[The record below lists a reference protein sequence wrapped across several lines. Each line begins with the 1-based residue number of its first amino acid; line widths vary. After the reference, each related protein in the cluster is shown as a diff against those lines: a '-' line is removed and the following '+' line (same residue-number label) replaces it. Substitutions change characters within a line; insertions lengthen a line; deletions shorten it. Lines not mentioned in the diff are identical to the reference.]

1 MKTKLNRIAAF
12 LAFAIGAMSVVAGWR
27 AMQGWDPGY
36 SVLGWLPVYNLI
48 MGILTVI
55 IPAVLIWREHRFAM
69 PVAIGTFSLHALVFL
84 VLVAAFRGT
93 VAAESVSAMLFR
105 LGLWLV
111 ILGLMFFAWRKNT

>member
-12 LAFAIGAMSVVAGWR
+12 LAFAIGVMSVVAGWR
-27 AMQGWDPGY
+27 AMQSWNPGY

-48 MGILTVI
+48 MGILTVL
-55 IPAVLIWREHRFAM
+55 IPAALIWREHRFAM
-69 PVAIGTFSLHALVFL
+69 PAAIGTISLHALVFL
-84 VLVAAFRGT
+84 VLVTAFRGT
-93 VAAESVSAMLFR
+93 VAVESVSAMLFR

>member
-1 MKTKLNRIAAF
+1 MKTTLNRIAAF
-12 LAFAIGAMSVVAGWR
+12 LAFAIGAMSVVSGWR

-36 SVLGWLPVYNLI
+36 LVLSWLPVYNFG

-55 IPAVLIWREHRFAM
+55 IPSVLIWREHRFAM
-69 PVAIGTFSLHALVFL
+69 PAAIGAFSLHALVLL
-84 VLVAAFRGT
+84 VLVTAFRGT

-111 ILGLMFFAWRKNT
+111 ILGLMFFARRNNS